1 MANAPAT
8 TPGNALALLTRSQ
21 RIVLAVAIGLSIL
34 AGILTFAHANEVLI
48 FVLAGAA
55 LAFLAAVVGEAT
67 EQVGARL
74 SPGATGVLQSTI
86 GNLPELF
93 VSIFALRA
101 GLLVVVQTSLI
112 GSILGNSLLVL
123 GLAFFVGGIR
133 HGTQTF
139 ASQLPRMIA
148 TLTLLAVSALIIPT
162 LTFYL
167 HTPAAGHEDQLSL
180 AAAIVLLVVYIG
192 SIPLSISGGPNALP
206 KPPELEDEEEEAAA
220 STPAQRQAPEGDERH
235 VAWPLWLA
243 VTLLVISGVGAAL
256 VSDWFV
262 EALTPATQA
271 LGISEAFTGL
281 VIVALA
287 GNAVEHF
294 VGVQLAAK
302 NKSDYA
308 VSVILN
314 SSLQVA
320 LALIP
325 ALVIIS
331 LLPGLTHLT
340 LVLPQLLVI
349 SVALAAILGAV
360 IVFDGESNWLEGLA
374 LMGLYVIIAVSFWW
388 G

>member
-1 MANAPAT
+1 MAGAPTT
-8 TPGNALALLTRSQ
+8 TPGNALALLTRLQ
-21 RIVLAVAIGLSIL
+21 QIILALAIGLSIL
-34 AGILTFAHANEVLI
+34 TGILTFAHANEVVTFI
-48 FVLAGAA
+48 LAGAA

-74 SPGATGVLQSTI
+74 SPGATGILQSTI

-93 VSIFALRA
+93 VAIFALRA
-101 GLLVVVQTSLI
+101 GLLVVVQFSLI

-123 GLAFFVGGIR
+123 GLAFFVGGVR

-148 TLTLLAVSALIIPT
+148 TLTLLAVAALIIPT

-167 HTPAAGHEDQLSL
+167 HTPASGHEEQLSL
-180 AAAIVLLVVYIG
+180 AAAIVLLIVYAG
-192 SIPLSISGGPNALP
+192 SVPLSISGGPTALP
-206 KPPELEDEEEEAAA
+206 RNPELEEDEAASAQTQQQVEPDEE
-220 STPAQRQAPEGDERH
+220 RH
-235 VAWPLWLA
+235 IAWPLWLA
-243 VTLLVISGVGAAL
+243 TTLLAIAGVGAAL

-262 EALTPATQA
+262 EALTPATEA

-308 VSVILN
+308 VSIILN
-314 SSLQVA
+314 SSLQIA

>member
-1 MANAPAT
+1 MARAPST
-8 TPGNALALLTRSQ
+8 TPGNALKLLTRSQ
-21 RIVLAVAIGLSIL
+21 RIVLALAIGLSAL

-48 FVLAGAA
+48 FALAGAA

-74 SPGATGVLQSTI
+74 SPGATGILQSTI

-93 VSIFALRA
+93 VAIFALQA

-123 GLAFFVGGIR
+123 GLAFFVGGLR
-133 HGTQTF
+133 NGTQSF
-139 ASQLPRMIA
+139 ASHLPRMIA
-148 TLTLLAVSALIIPT
+148 TLTLLAVGALVLPT
-162 LTFYL
+162 LTAFL
-167 HTPAAGHEDQLSL
+167 HTPASGHEDTLSL
-180 AAAIVLLVVYIG
+180 AAAIVLLIVYAG
-192 SIPLSISGGPNALP
+192 SIPLSISGGPTALP
-206 KPPELEDEEEEAAA
+206 KNPELDEAETETKQTVANEEH
-220 STPAQRQAPEGDERH
+220 H
-235 VAWPLWLA
+235 VVWPLWLA
-243 VTLLVISGVGAAL
+243 VALLAISGVGAAL

-302 NKSDYA
+302 NKADYA

-314 SSLQVA
+314 SSLQIA

-340 LVLPQLLVI
+340 LVLAPLLVV
-349 SVALAAILGAV
+349 SVGLAAILGAV

-374 LMGLYVIIAVSFWW
+374 LMGLYVIIAASFWW

>member
-1 MANAPAT
+1 MAGAPT
-8 TPGNALALLTRSQ
+8 ITPGNALALLTRSQ
-21 RIVLAVAIGLSIL
+21 KIILALAIGLSIL
-34 AGILTFAHANEVLI
+34 AGVLTFAHANEVLI

-74 SPGATGVLQSTI
+74 SPGATGILQSTI

-93 VSIFALRA
+93 VAIFALRA

-123 GLAFFVGGIR
+123 GLAFFVGGVR

-139 ASQLPRMIA
+139 SSHLPRMIA
-148 TLTLLAVSALIIPT
+148 TLTLLAVSALVIPT
-162 LTFYL
+162 LTAFL
-167 HTPAAGHEDQLSL
+167 HTPASGHEDQLSL
-180 AAAIVLLVVYIG
+180 AAALVLLIVYAG
-192 SIPLSISGGPNALP
+192 SIPLSISGGPTALP
-206 KPPELEDEEEEAAA
+206 KPPELEEEEESS
-220 STPAQRQAPEGDERH
+220 STQATQQAPKSEERH
-235 VAWPLWLA
+235 IAWPLWLA
-243 VTLLVISGVGAAL
+243 ITLLAISGVGAAL

-262 EALTPATQA
+262 EALTPATEA

-314 SSLQVA
+314 SSLQIA

-340 LVLPQLLVI
+340 LVLSPLLV
-349 SVALAAILGAV
+349 VAVGLAAILGAV

>member
-1 MANAPAT
+1 MAGAPTT

-21 RIVLAVAIGLSIL
+21 KIILALAIGLSIL

-48 FVLAGAA
+48 FILAGAA

-74 SPGATGVLQSTI
+74 SPGATGILQSTI

-93 VSIFALRA
+93 VAIFALRA

-123 GLAFFVGGIR
+123 GLAFFVGGVR

-139 ASQLPRMIA
+139 SSHLPRMIA
-148 TLTLLAVSALIIPT
+148 TLTLLAVAALVIPT
-162 LTFYL
+162 FTAFL
-167 HTPAAGHEDQLSL
+167 HTPASGHEDQLSL
-180 AAAIVLLVVYIG
+180 AAAIVLLIVYAG
-192 SIPLSISGGPNALP
+192 SIPLSLSGGPTALP
-206 KPPELEDEEEEAAA
+206 KPPELEEEERADTQAM
-220 STPAQRQAPEGDERH
+220 QQAPKSEERH
-235 VAWPLWLA
+235 IAWPLWLA
-243 VTLLVISGVGAAL
+243 ITLLTISGVGAAL

-262 EALTPATQA
+262 EALTPATEA

-314 SSLQVA
+314 SSLQIA

-340 LVLPQLLVI
+340 LVLSPLLV
-349 SVALAAILGAV
+349 VAVGLAAILGAV

>member
-1 MANAPAT
+1 MARSPAT

-21 RIVLAVAIGLSIL
+21 WIILSLAIGLSVL
-34 AGILTFAHANEVLI
+34 AGILTLAHANEVLTFI
-48 FVLAGAA
+48 VSGAA
-55 LAFLAAVVGEAT
+55 LALLAAVVGAAT

-74 SPGATGVLQSTI
+74 SPGATGILQSTI

-93 VSIFALRA
+93 VAIFALQK

-123 GLAFFVGGIR
+123 GLAFLVGGLR
-133 HGTQTF
+133 HGTQVF
-139 ASQLPRMIA
+139 ESRLPRMIA
-148 TLTLLAVSALIIPT
+148 TLTLLAVGALIIPT

-167 HTPAAGHEDQLSL
+167 HTPASGHEDTLSL
-180 AAAIVLLVVYIG
+180 AAAIVLLIVYAG
-192 SIPLSISGGPNALP
+192 SIPLSISGGPTALP
-206 KPPELEDEEEEAAA
+206 RNPELEVTE
-220 STPAQRQAPEGDERH
+220 PAQPASPAEAEH
-235 VAWPLWLA
+235 EIVWPLWLA
-243 VTLLVISGVGAAL
+243 VTLLAISGVGAAL

-340 LVLPQLLVI
+340 LVLSPLLVI
-349 SVALAAILGAV
+349 SVALSAILGAV

-374 LMGLYVIIAVSFWW
+374 LIGLYVIIAASFWW

>member
-1 MANAPAT
+1 MAGAPTT
-8 TPGNALALLTRSQ
+8 TPGNALALLTLSQ
-21 RIVLAVAIGLSIL
+21 KIILALAIGLSIL
-34 AGILTFAHANEVLI
+34 AGILTIAHANEVLI
-48 FVLAGAA
+48 FILAGAA
-55 LAFLAAVVGEAT
+55 LAFLAAVVGDAT

-74 SPGATGVLQSTI
+74 SPGATGILQSTI

-93 VSIFALRA
+93 VAIFALRA
-101 GLLVVVQTSLI
+101 GLLVVVQFSLI

-123 GLAFFVGGIR
+123 GLAFFVGGVR

-167 HTPAAGHEDQLSL
+167 HTPASGHEDELSL
-180 AAAIVLLVVYIG
+180 AAAIVLLIVYAG
-192 SIPLSISGGPNALP
+192 SIPLSISGGPTALP
-206 KPPELEDEEEEAAA
+206 KPPELEEEE
-220 STPAQRQAPEGDERH
+220 SSSPPVTQQAQVGEERH
-235 VAWPLWLA
+235 IAWPLWLA
-243 VTLLVISGVGAAL
+243 ITLLAIAGIGAAL

-262 EALTPATQA
+262 EALTPATEA

-314 SSLQVA
+314 SSLQIA

>member
-1 MANAPAT
+1 MAGAPTT

-21 RIVLAVAIGLSIL
+21 QIILALAIGLSIL
-34 AGILTFAHANEVLI
+34 AGILTFAHANEVLTFI
-48 FVLAGAA
+48 LAGAA

-74 SPGATGVLQSTI
+74 SPGATGILQSTI

-93 VSIFALRA
+93 VAIFALQA
-101 GLLVVVQTSLI
+101 GLLVVVQFSLI

-123 GLAFFVGGIR
+123 GLAFFVGGVR

-148 TLTLLAVSALIIPT
+148 TLTLLAVAALIIPT

-167 HTPAAGHEDQLSL
+167 HTPASGHEEQLSL
-180 AAAIVLLVVYIG
+180 AAAIVLLIVYAC
-192 SIPLSISGGPNALP
+192 SVPLSISGGPTALP
-206 KPPELEDEEEEAAA
+206 RNPELEEDEAASAQTQQQVEPDEE
-220 STPAQRQAPEGDERH
+220 RH
-235 VAWPLWLA
+235 IAWPLWLA
-243 VTLLVISGVGAAL
+243 TTLLAIAGVGAAL

-262 EALTPATQA
+262 EALTPATEA

-308 VSVILN
+308 VSIILN
-314 SSLQVA
+314 SSLQIA

>member
-1 MANAPAT
+1 MARAPAT

-21 RIVLAVAIGLSIL
+21 RIILAVAIGLSVL
-34 AGILTFAHANEVLI
+34 AGVLTFTHANAVLI
-48 FVLAGAA
+48 FILSGAA
-55 LAFLAAVVGEAT
+55 LAFLASVVGEAT
-67 EQVGARL
+67 DQLGSRL
-74 SPGATGVLQSTI
+74 SPGATGVLQSAI

-93 VSIFALRA
+93 VAIFALQQ

-123 GLAFFVGGIR
+123 GLAFVVGGLR
-133 HGTQTF
+133 HGTQKF
-139 ASQLPRMIA
+139 GSRLPRMIA
-148 TLTLLAVSALIIPT
+148 TLTLLAVGALIIPT
-162 LTFYL
+162 LTFLL
-167 HTPAAGHEDQLSL
+167 HTPASGHEETLSI
-180 AAAIVLLVVYIG
+180 AAAIVLLIVFVG
-192 SIPLSISGGPNALP
+192 SIPLSVAGGPTALP
-206 KPPELEDEEEEAAA
+206 KGARRGIPAVAENSAEETVEKVEE
-220 STPAQRQAPEGDERH
+220 PDVQ
-235 VAWPLWLA
+235 WPLWMTLALLA
-243 VTLLVISGVGAAL
+243 VAGVGAAL

-281 VIVALA
+281 VIVAIA
-287 GNAVEHF
+287 GNAVENF

-302 NKSDYA
+302 NKPDLA

-314 SSLQVA
+314 SPLQIA

-331 LLPGLTHLT
+331 LLPGLTNLT
-340 LVLPQLLVI
+340 LVLAPLLVVG
-349 SVALAAILGAV
+349 VALAAILGAV

-374 LMGLYVIIAVSFWW
+374 LIGLYVIIAVSFWW

>member
-1 MANAPAT
+1 MTRAPAT

-21 RIVLAVAIGLSIL
+21 RIILAVAIGLSVL
-34 AGILTFAHANEVLI
+34 AGVLTFTHANAVLI

-55 LAFLAAVVGEAT
+55 LACLASVVGEAT
-67 EQVGARL
+67 DQLGSRL
-74 SPGATGVLQSTI
+74 SPGATGVLQSAI

-93 VSIFALRA
+93 VAIFALQQ

-123 GLAFFVGGIR
+123 GLAFVVGGLR
-133 HGTQTF
+133 HGPQKF
-139 ASQLPRMIA
+139 GSRLPRMIA
-148 TLTLLAVSALIIPT
+148 TLTLLAVGALIIPT
-162 LTFYL
+162 LTFLL
-167 HTPAAGHEDQLSL
+167 HTPASGHEETLSI
-180 AAAIVLLVVYIG
+180 AAAIVLLIVFVG
-192 SIPLSISGGPNALP
+192 SIPLSVAGGPTALP
-206 KPPELEDEEEEAAA
+206 KGARRGIAAVAENSAEETVEKVEE
-220 STPAQRQAPEGDERH
+220 PDVQ
-235 VAWPLWLA
+235 WPLWMTLALLA
-243 VTLLVISGVGAAL
+243 VAGVGAAL

-281 VIVALA
+281 VIVAIA
-287 GNAVEHF
+287 GNAVENF

-302 NKSDYA
+302 NKPDLA

-314 SSLQVA
+314 SPLQIA

-331 LLPGLTHLT
+331 LLPGLTNLT
-340 LVLPQLLVI
+340 LVLAPLLVVG
-349 SVALAAILGAV
+349 VALAAILGAV

-374 LMGLYVIIAVSFWW
+374 LIGLYVIIAASFWW

>member
-1 MANAPAT
+1 MAGAPT
-8 TPGNALALLTRSQ
+8 TTRNALALLTRSQ
-21 RIVLAVAIGLSIL
+21 QIILALAIGLSIL
-34 AGILTFAHANEVLI
+34 AGVLTFAHANEVLI

-55 LAFLAAVVGEAT
+55 LALLAAVVGEAT

-74 SPGATGVLQSTI
+74 SPGATGILQSTI

-93 VSIFALRA
+93 VAIFALRA
-101 GLLVVVQTSLI
+101 GLLVVVQYSLI

-123 GLAFFVGGIR
+123 GLAFFVGGVR

-148 TLTLLAVSALIIPT
+148 TLTLLAVAALIIPT

-167 HTPAAGHEDQLSL
+167 HTPASGHEETLSL
-180 AAAIVLLVVYIG
+180 AAAIVLLIVYAG
-192 SIPLSISGGPNALP
+192 SIPLSISGGPTALP
-206 KPPELEDEEEEAAA
+206 KNPELEVEEVAAA
-220 STPAQRQAPEGDERH
+220 PTQTPHQAETSEKHH

-243 VTLLVISGVGAAL
+243 VTLLTISGVGAAL

-262 EALTPATQA
+262 EALTPATEA

-314 SSLQVA
+314 SSLQIA

-331 LLPGLTHLT
+331 LLPGLTPLT

>member
-1 MANAPAT
+1 
-8 TPGNALALLTRSQ
+8 LTRSQ
-21 RIVLAVAIGLSIL
+21 QIILALAIGLSVL

-55 LAFLAAVVGEAT
+55 LALLAAVVGEAT

-74 SPGATGVLQSTI
+74 SPGATGILQSTI

-93 VSIFALRA
+93 VAIFALRA

-123 GLAFFVGGIR
+123 GLAFFVGGLR

-139 ASQLPRMIA
+139 SSHLPRMIA
-148 TLTLLAVSALIIPT
+148 TLTLLAVAALIIPT

-167 HTPAAGHEDQLSL
+167 HTPASGHEDQLSL
-180 AAAIVLLVVYIG
+180 AAAIVLLIVYAG
-192 SIPLSISGGPNALP
+192 SIPLSISGGPTALP
-206 KPPELEDEEEEAAA
+206 KPPELEEEESA
-220 STPAQRQAPEGDERH
+220 STPATRQAEPDEERH
-235 VAWPLWLA
+235 IAWPLWLA
-243 VTLLVISGVGAAL
+243 ITLLAISGVGAAL

-262 EALTPATQA
+262 EALTPATEA

-314 SSLQVA
+314 SSLQIA

-340 LVLPQLLVI
+340 LVLSPLLV
-349 SVALAAILGAV
+349 VAVGLAAILGAV

>member
-1 MANAPAT
+1 MAGAPT
-8 TPGNALALLTRSQ
+8 ITPGNALSLLTRTQ
-21 RIVLAVAIGLSIL
+21 KIILALAIGLSIL
-34 AGILTFAHANEVLI
+34 AGILTFAHANEVLVFI
-48 FVLAGAA
+48 LAGAA

-74 SPGATGVLQSTI
+74 SPGATGILQSTI

-93 VSIFALRA
+93 VAIFALRA

-148 TLTLLAVSALIIPT
+148 TLTLLAVAALVIPT
-162 LTFYL
+162 LTAFL
-167 HTPAAGHEDQLSL
+167 HTPASGHEQELSI
-180 AAAIVLLVVYIG
+180 AAAIILLIVYAG
-192 SIPLSISGGPNALP
+192 SIPLSISGGPTALP
-206 KPPELEDEEEEAAA
+206 KPPELEEEEPE
-220 STPAQRQAPEGDERH
+220 STSTTQHAPAGAERH
-235 VAWPLWLA
+235 IAWPLWLA
-243 VTLLVISGVGAAL
+243 VTLLAISGVGAAL

-262 EALTPATQA
+262 EALTPATEA

-320 LALIP
+320 LALVP

-331 LLPGLTHLT
+331 LLPGLTPLT
-340 LVLPQLLVI
+340 LVLSPLLV
-349 SVALAAILGAV
+349 VAVGLAAILGAV

>member
-1 MANAPAT
+1 MAGAPTT
-8 TPGNALALLTRSQ
+8 TPRSALALLTRSQ
-21 RIVLAVAIGLSIL
+21 KIILVLAIGLSIL
-34 AGILTFAHANEVLI
+34 AGVLTFAHANEVLI
-48 FVLAGAA
+48 FILAGAA

-74 SPGATGVLQSTI
+74 SPGATGILQSTI

-93 VSIFALRA
+93 VAIFALRA

-123 GLAFFVGGIR
+123 GLAFFVGGVR

-139 ASQLPRMIA
+139 SSHLPRMIA
-148 TLTLLAVSALIIPT
+148 TLTLLAVSALVIPT
-162 LTFYL
+162 LTAFL
-167 HTPAAGHEDQLSL
+167 HTPASGHEDQLSL
-180 AAAIVLLVVYIG
+180 AAAIVLLIVYAG
-192 SIPLSISGGPNALP
+192 SIPLSLSGGPTALP
-206 KPPELEDEEEEAAA
+206 KPPELEEEESSEA
-220 STPAQRQAPEGDERH
+220 PATQQVPKSEERH
-235 VAWPLWLA
+235 IAWPLWLA
-243 VTLLVISGVGAAL
+243 ITLLAISGVGAAL

-262 EALTPATQA
+262 EALTPATEA

-340 LVLPQLLVI
+340 LVLSPLLV
-349 SVALAAILGAV
+349 VAVGLAAILGAV

-374 LMGLYVIIAVSFWW
+374 LMGLYAIIAVSFWW